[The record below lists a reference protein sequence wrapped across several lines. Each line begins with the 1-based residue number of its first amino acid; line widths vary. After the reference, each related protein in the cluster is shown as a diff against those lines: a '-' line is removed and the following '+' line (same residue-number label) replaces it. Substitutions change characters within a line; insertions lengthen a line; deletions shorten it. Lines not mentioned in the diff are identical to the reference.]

1 MDREYLASEELVE
14 TFIAESSD
22 FLDELELQLIALADA
37 TNNPD
42 TPEAT
47 RETLMN
53 TIFRLIHTVK
63 GSAGSFGFKNI
74 AALAHKAE
82 NLLDAI
88 RKRTI
93 KLDALRLQ
101 LCQQAIDLFRIL
113 LGQIQK
119 TRVDMDP
126 ESQGDVMD
134 LMMKLEEAL
143 IDRDQDGSM
152 PAMKEVSSGFF
163 VFEED
168 AAPEAPAAPAAPAAS
183 APQATLPPPA
193 FRITDAMRNSFLQE
207 SDETLQKVEASLLAL
222 ANTKGAEQMEQVEEA
237 FRRIHSFKGNCGFM
251 GFRDLSDVAHALEG
265 HLERLKIHPQ
275 LITSAATECLLR
287 TVDAIKSTLFRVGQ
301 SGDDSVEDR
310 DALLKYMEA
319 ALPGL
324 EKKGSPSPA
333 LDTRRLKPSPLESQ
347 APQLNPVRN
356 DIRVDLKK
364 LDALINL
371 VGELVIAEAMVSGSL
386 ADAGIENEQLERAF
400 HHLRRTTLDLQ
411 DISMSVRMVPV
422 AQTFRKMTRLVHD
435 TTQKMGKKARLV
447 LKGEDTEVD
456 KTVIEQIA
464 DPLVHCVRNA
474 IDHGLEMPEARRQ
487 AGKDEVGTITL
498 EARHEES
505 EIWIIIKDDGGG
517 LRRDKILK
525 RARERNLPGIER
537 EATLTDAEVFNYI
550 FEPGFSTADQVTD
563 ISGRGV
569 GMDVVRKNIEKIKGR
584 VRIESHPGQGS
595 SIIFEIPLTLAIID
609 GMLVRV
615 GETKYT
621 VPLLLIQES
630 IILNPDR
637 VTMGPDGSKM
647 VEVRSN
653 FIPIVQLAQLFGEKD
668 IPPLPE
674 DGLVVLVEANQ
685 QTLALHVDEI
695 LGQQQTVI
703 KALPTTYKRSRAIS
717 GCTILGTG
725 EVSLILDV
733 GGMSECLGQAYQA
746 LMDKEAA

>member
-1 MDREYLASEELVE
+1 VDRDYHTSQELVE
-14 TFIAESSD
+14 TFIAESID
-22 FLDELELQLIALADA
+22 FLDELELQLIALAEA
-37 TNNPD
+37 SSNPD
-42 TPEAT
+42 TPVQT
-47 RETLMN
+47 CDTLMN

-63 GSAGSFGFKNI
+63 GGAGSFGFKNI

-88 RKRTI
+88 RKKTI
-93 KLDALRLQ
+93 KLDRYRLE

-113 LGQIQK
+113 LGCIQNTRIDVDPERQGDILDLMTK
-119 TRVDMDP
+119 LEDARVDREHAP
-126 ESQGDVMD
+126 
-134 LMMKLEEAL
+134 A
-143 IDRDQDGSM
+143 DGLPPM
-152 PAMKEVSSGFF
+152 TEVSSGFF
-163 VFEED
+163 VFD
-168 AAPEAPAAPAAPAAS
+168 DDSPQAAPAAE
-183 APQATLPPPA
+183 PPPA
-193 FRITDAMRNSFLQE
+193 FRITDAMRLSYLQE

-222 ANTKGAEQMEQVEEA
+222 PNLRGMEQVEQVEEA

-251 GFRDLSDVAHALEG
+251 GFQDLSQVTHALETQ
-265 HLERLKIHPQ
+265 LERVKINPQ
-275 LITSAATECLLR
+275 LITPPVTECLLR
-287 TVDAIKSTLFRVGQ
+287 TVDAIKTTVFRIGQ
-301 SGDDSVEDR
+301 HGDDTVEDKNHLLESL
-310 DALLKYMEA
+310 DAVIPRADRKINLQALEEKRAGTSAPDEKRHRTSAPTEA
-319 ALPGL
+319 A
-324 EKKGSPSPA
+324 
-333 LDTRRLKPSPLESQ
+333 
-347 APQLNPVRN
+347 APQLTPVRN

-364 LDALINL
+364 LDTLINL

-386 ADAGIENEQLERAF
+386 KDAGIENEQLERAI

-411 DISMSVRMVPV
+411 DVSMSVRMVPV

-435 TTQKMGKKARLV
+435 TTQKMGKKARLI

-474 IDHGLEMPEARRQ
+474 IDHGLELPDARKN

-537 EATLTDAEVFNYI
+537 EQSLSDAEVFAYI
-550 FEPGFSTADQVTD
+550 FEPGFSTAEQVTD

-584 VRIESHPGQGS
+584 VRVESHPGQGT

-615 GETKYT
+615 GQTKYT
-621 VPLLLIQES
+621 LPLLMIQES
-630 IILNPDR
+630 IILNPER
-637 VTMGPDGSKM
+637 VTAGPDGQKM
-647 VEVRSN
+647 VEVRSQ
-653 FIPIVQLAQLFGEKD
+653 FIPIIQLAHLFHQSEV
-668 IPPLPE
+668 PPLPD

-685 QTLALHVDEI
+685 ETLALHVDEI

-703 KALPTTYKRSRAIS
+703 KALPTCYKKSRAIS
-717 GCTILGTG
+717 GCTILGNG

-733 GGMSECLGQAYQA
+733 SGMSECLGQSYQD
-746 LMDKEAA
+746 LVNKAAA

>member
-1 MDREYLASEELVE
+1 LIVDREYLASQELVD

-37 TNNPD
+37 TCNPQ
-42 TPEAT
+42 TPAAT
-47 RETLMN
+47 CDSLMN
-53 TIFRLIHTVK
+53 NIFRLIHTVK

-74 AALAHKAE
+74 SALAHKAE

-88 RKRTI
+88 RKRVI
-93 KLDALRLQ
+93 KLDRHRLD
-101 LCQQAIDLFRIL
+101 LCQQSIDLFRIL
-113 LGQIQK
+113 LSHIQK
-119 TRVDMDP
+119 AKVDMDP
-126 ESQGDVMD
+126 DTQGDVMD

-143 IDRDQDGSM
+143 IDRDKPGAEL

-163 VFEED
+163 VFDED
-168 AAPEAPAAPAAPAAS
+168 QPAATPPAIELPA
-183 APQATLPPPA
+183 LPPPA
-193 FRITDAMRNSFLQE
+193 FRITDAMRSSFLQE
-207 SDETLQKVEASLLAL
+207 SDETLQKVEASLLVL
-222 ANTKGAEQMEQVEEA
+222 ANVKGIELIEQVEEA

-251 GFRDLSDVAHALEG
+251 GFSDLSEVAHAMEG
-265 HLERLKIHPQ
+265 HLERLKVEPQ
-275 LITSAATECLLR
+275 LLTQNATEALLR
-287 TVDAIKSTLFRVGQ
+287 GLDAIKSTLFRIGQ
-301 SGDDSVEDR
+301 SGDDAIEER
-310 DALLKYMEA
+310 DHLIAYLNA
-319 ALPGL
+319 AFPVQH
-324 EKKGSPSPA
+324 EKKRNIVAAPEDKRVKSSSPSEG
-333 LDTRRLKPSPLESQ
+333 L
-347 APQLNPVRN
+347 APHLNPVRN

-364 LDALINL
+364 LDTLINL

-411 DISMSVRMVPV
+411 DVSMSVRMVPV

-464 DPLVHCVRNA
+464 DPLVHCVRNS
-474 IDHGLEMPEARRQ
+474 IDHGLEMPDARKD
-487 AGKDEVGTITL
+487 AGKEEVGTITL

-537 EATLTDAEVFNYI
+537 EATLTDSEVFNYI
-550 FEPGFSTADQVTD
+550 FEPGFSTAEQVTD

-584 VRIESHPGQGS
+584 VRIESHPGQGT

-615 GETKYT
+615 GEAKYT
-621 VPLLLIQES
+621 LPLLLIQES
-630 IILNPDR
+630 IILSPER
-637 VTMGPDGSKM
+637 VTMGPDGLKM
-647 VEVRSN
+647 VEVRSR
-653 FIPIVQLAQLFGEKD
+653 FIPIVQLGRLFGHATCA
-668 IPPLPE
+668 PLPD

-703 KALPTTYKRSRAIS
+703 KALPNTYKKSRAIS
-717 GCTILGTG
+717 GCTILGNG

-733 GGMSECLGQAYQA
+733 GGLAECLGKAYQN
-746 LMDKEAA
+746 LITKAAA

>member
-1 MDREYLASEELVE
+1 VDREYLASQELVD

-22 FLDELELQLIALADA
+22 FLDELELQLIALAEA
-37 TNNPD
+37 TSNPA

-47 RETLMN
+47 FDSLMN

-63 GSAGSFGFKNI
+63 GSAGSFGFRNI
-74 AALAHKAE
+74 SALAHKAE
-82 NLLDAI
+82 NLLDAV
-88 RKRTI
+88 RKRI
-93 KLDALRLQ
+93 IQLDRCRLD
-101 LCQQAIDLFRIL
+101 LCQQSIDLFRIL
-113 LGQIQK
+113 LSHIQQTK
-119 TRVDMDP
+119 VDMDP
-126 ESQGDVMD
+126 GTQGDVMD
-134 LMMKLEEAL
+134 LMMKLEQAL
-143 IDRDQDGSM
+143 IDRDQPGTNGL
-152 PAMKEVSSGFF
+152 PAMSEVSSGFF
-163 VFEED
+163 VFDED
-168 AAPEAPAAPAAPAAS
+168 VASPMAVTTVEAA
-183 APQATLPPPA
+183 TPPA

-222 ANTKGAEQMEQVEEA
+222 GNTTGLEQMEQVEEA

-251 GFRDLSDVAHALEG
+251 GFSDLSDVSHALES
-265 HLERLKIHPQ
+265 HLERLKIHPP
-275 LITSAATECLLR
+275 LITPAATECLLR

-301 SGDDSVEDR
+301 SGDDSIED
-310 DALLKYMEA
+310 KVHI
-319 ALPGL
+319 
-324 EKKGSPSPA
+324 
-333 LDTRRLKPSPLESQ
+333 LESLD
-347 APQLNPVRN
+347 AAVPGAGKKRPGPAEIEERRSKAGPTESPVSQLNPVRN

-364 LDALINL
+364 LDILINL

-386 ADAGIENEQLERAF
+386 LDAGIENEQLERAF

-411 DISMSVRMVPV
+411 DVSMSVRMVPV

-474 IDHGLEMPEARRQ
+474 IDHGLETSEVRKQ
-487 AGKDEVGTITL
+487 QGKDEVGTITL

-537 EATLTDAEVFNYI
+537 EATLTDAEVFNFI

-584 VRIESHPGQGS
+584 VRIESHAGQGT

-609 GMLVRV
+609 GMLVRI
-615 GETKYT
+615 GQAKYT
-621 VPLLLIQES
+621 IPLLLIQES
-630 IILNPDR
+630 IILTPER
-637 VTMGPDGSKM
+637 VTVGPDGLRM
-647 VEVRSN
+647 VEVRSH
-653 FIPIVQLAQLFGEKD
+653 FIPIVQLSELFGQTD
-668 IPPLPE
+668 VPPLPD

-685 QTLALHVDEI
+685 QTLAVHVDEI

-703 KALPTTYKRSRAIS
+703 KALPSTYKRSRAIS

-733 GGMSECLGQAYQA
+733 GGMGECLGRSYQH
-746 LMDKEAA
+746 LISKAAA

>member
-1 MDREYLASEELVE
+1 VDREYQTSQELVD
-14 TFIAESSD
+14 TFIAESID
-22 FLDELELQLIALADA
+22 FLDELELQLIALAEA
-37 TNNPD
+37 SSNPD
-42 TPEAT
+42 TPVAT
-47 RETLMN
+47 FDSLMN

-63 GSAGSFGFKNI
+63 GGAGSFGFKNI

-88 RKRTI
+88 RKKTI
-93 KLDALRLQ
+93 KLDRYRLE

-113 LGQIQK
+113 LGCIQNTK
-119 TRVDMDP
+119 IDVDPERQGDILDLMSKLEDARVDREHAP
-126 ESQGDVMD
+126 SD
-134 LMMKLEEAL
+134 LPPMT
-143 IDRDQDGSM
+143 
-152 PAMKEVSSGFF
+152 EVSSGFF
-163 VFEED
+163 VFD
-168 AAPEAPAAPAAPAAS
+168 DDSPKAAAAAAE
-183 APQATLPPPA
+183 PPPA
-193 FRITDAMRNSFLQE
+193 FRITDAMRMSYLQE
-207 SDETLQKVEASLLAL
+207 SDESLQKVEASLLAL
-222 ANTKGAEQMEQVEEA
+222 PNLRGLEQVEQVEEA

-251 GFRDLSDVAHALEG
+251 GFQDLSQLTHALESQ
-265 HLERLKIHPQ
+265 LERVKLNPQ
-275 LITSAATECLLR
+275 FITPPVTECLLR
-287 TVDAIKSTLFRVGQ
+287 TVDAIKTTVFRIGQ
-301 SGDDSVEDR
+301 HGDDSVADKAQLLEQLEAMIPRADR
-310 DALLKYMEA
+310 KSPHIFDEKRSKIA
-319 ALPGL
+319 A
-324 EKKGSPSPA
+324 PA
-333 LDTRRLKPSPLESQ
+333 EGP
-347 APQLNPVRN
+347 APQLAPVRN

-364 LDALINL
+364 LDTLINL

-386 ADAGIENEQLERAF
+386 KDAGIENEQLERAI

-411 DISMSVRMVPV
+411 DVSMSVRMVPV

-435 TTQKMGKKARLV
+435 TTQKMGKKARLI

-474 IDHGLEMPEARRQ
+474 IDHGLELPELRKN

-537 EATLTDAEVFNYI
+537 EQSLTDAEVFAYI
-550 FEPGFSTADQVTD
+550 FEPGFSTAEQVTD

-584 VRIESHPGQGS
+584 VRVESHPGQGT

-615 GETKYT
+615 GQTKYT
-621 VPLLLIQES
+621 LPLLLIQES
-630 IILNPDR
+630 IILNPER
-637 VTMGPDGSKM
+637 VTVGPDGQKM
-647 VEVRSN
+647 VEVRSQ
-653 FIPIVQLAQLFGEKD
+653 FIPIIQLAQLFHQSEV
-668 IPPLPE
+668 PPLPD

-685 QTLALHVDEI
+685 ETLALHVDEI

-703 KALPTTYKRSRAIS
+703 KALPSSYKRSRAIS
-717 GCTILGTG
+717 GCTILGNG

-733 GGMSECLGQAYQA
+733 SGMSECLGQTYQN
-746 LMDKEAA
+746 LVTKVAA

>member
-1 MDREYLASEELVE
+1 MDREYLASQELVD

-22 FLDELELQLIALADA
+22 FLDELELQLIALSEA
-37 TNNPD
+37 TSNPD
-42 TPEAT
+42 TTPFAFDG
-47 RETLMN
+47 LMN

-63 GSAGSFGFKNI
+63 GSAGSFGFRNI
-74 AALAHKAE
+74 SALAHKAE

-88 RKRTI
+88 RKRSIT
-93 KLDALRLQ
+93 LDRSRLH
-101 LCQQAIDLFRIL
+101 LCQQSIDLFRIL
-113 LGQIQK
+113 LSHIQK
-119 TRVDMDP
+119 TGLDMDP
-126 ESQGDVMD
+126 AVQGDVMD
-134 LMMKLEEAL
+134 LMIKFEEAL
-143 IDRDQDGSM
+143 IDRDLANANL

-163 VFEED
+163 VFEEENT
-168 AAPEAPAAPAAPAAS
+168 PEPAATPAAAAI
-183 APQATLPPPA
+183 PPPA
-193 FRITDAMRNSFLQE
+193 FRITDSMRTSFLQE

-222 ANTKGAEQMEQVEEA
+222 SHTKDLEQMEQVEEA

-251 GFRDLSDVAHALEG
+251 GFTDLSDVAHAVED
-265 HLERLKIHPQ
+265 HLERVKIHPHM
-275 LITSAATECLLR
+275 INSSATECLLR
-287 TVDAIKSTLFRVGQ
+287 CVDTIKNTLYRVGQ
-301 SGDDSVEDR
+301 SGEDTIE
-310 DALLKYMEA
+310 DKQQILNSLDLAIPGA
-319 ALPGL
+319 AKRHPTPEPAEKRPG
-324 EKKGSPSPA
+324 KNSGPSETPV
-333 LDTRRLKPSPLESQ
+333 S
-347 APQLNPVRN
+347 QLNPVRN

-364 LDALINL
+364 LDTLINL

-386 ADAGIENEQLERAF
+386 MDAGIENEQLERAF

-411 DISMSVRMVPV
+411 DVSMSVRMVPV

-435 TTQKMGKKARLV
+435 TSQKIGKKARLV

-474 IDHGLEMPEARRQ
+474 IDHGLETPDVRRQ
-487 AGKDEVGTITL
+487 QGKEEVGTITL

-537 EATLTDAEVFNYI
+537 EATLTDAEVYNYI

-584 VRIESHPGQGS
+584 VRIESHPGQGTT
-595 SIIFEIPLTLAIID
+595 IIFEIPLTLAIID

-615 GETKYT
+615 GNARYT
-621 VPLLLIQES
+621 LPLLLIQES
-630 IILNPDR
+630 IILNPGR
-637 VTMGPDGSKM
+637 VTMGPDGLRM
-647 VEVRSN
+647 VEVRSQ
-653 FIPIVQLAQLFGEKD
+653 FIPIVQLGHLFGHAD
-668 IPPLPE
+668 VPSLPD

-685 QTLALHVDEI
+685 QTFALHVDEI

-703 KALPTTYKRSRAIS
+703 KALPSAYKRSRAIS
-717 GCTILGTG
+717 GCTILGNG

-733 GGMSECLGQAYQA
+733 GGISECLGRNYQN
-746 LMDKEAA
+746 LMNKAAA

>member
-1 MDREYLASEELVE
+1 MDRDYLASQELAE

-22 FLDELELQLIALADA
+22 FLDELELQLIELADA
-37 TNNPD
+37 TSN
-42 TPEAT
+42 EAVSAAT
-47 RETLMN
+47 CDSLMN
-53 TIFRLIHTVK
+53 NIFRLIHTVK
-63 GSAGSFGFKNI
+63 GGAGSLGFKNI
-74 AALAHKAE
+74 AALAHKTE

-88 RKRTI
+88 RKGLI
-93 KLDALRLQ
+93 KLDRARLE
-101 LCQQAIDLFRIL
+101 LCQQSIDLFRIL
-113 LGQIQK
+113 LSHIQK
-119 TRVDMDP
+119 EKIDMDP
-126 ESQGDVMD
+126 HTQGDVMD
-134 LMMKLEEAL
+134 LMMKLESAL
-143 IDRDQDGSM
+143 IDREGPGADGR
-152 PAMKEVSSGFF
+152 PAMEEVSSGFYVF
-163 VFEED
+163 VD
-168 AAPEAPAAPAAPAAS
+168 DPIPAPALATPPAV
-183 APQATLPPPA
+183 ATPPA
-193 FRITDAMRNSFLQE
+193 FRITDAMRTSFLQE

-222 ANTKGAEQMEQVEEA
+222 STVKGHELIEQVEEA

-251 GFRDLSDVAHALEG
+251 GFQDLSEVSHALEG
-265 HLERLKIHPQ
+265 HLERLKIHPD
-275 LITSAATECLLR
+275 LITQGATECLLR

-301 SGDDSVEDR
+301 SGDDTIEER
-310 DALLKYMEA
+310 AQLIAYMESA
-319 ALPGL
+319 IPGH
-324 EKKGSPSPA
+324 EKK
-333 LDTRRLKPSPLESQ
+333 RRPIEAPEDKRVKSGNQ
-347 APQLNPVRN
+347 AEGLAPHLNPVRN

-364 LDALINL
+364 LDILMNL

-400 HHLRRTTLDLQ
+400 YHLRRTTLELQ
-411 DISMSVRMVPV
+411 DVSMSVRMVPV

-474 IDHGLEMPEARRQ
+474 IDHGLEMPETRKD
-487 AGKDEVGTITL
+487 AGKEEVGTISL

-517 LRRDKILK
+517 LRRDRILK

-550 FEPGFSTADQVTD
+550 FEPGFSTAEQVTD

-584 VRIESHPGQGS
+584 VRIESLPGQGT

-615 GETKYT
+615 GQTKYT
-621 VPLLLIQES
+621 LPLLLIQES
-630 IILNPDR
+630 IRLSPDR
-637 VTMGPDGSKM
+637 VTVGPDGLCM
-647 VEVRSN
+647 VEVRSQ
-653 FIPIVQLAQLFGEKD
+653 FIPIVQLAQLFGHAD
-668 IPPLPE
+668 CPPLPE
-674 DGLVVLVEANQ
+674 DALVVLVEANQ

-703 KALPTTYKRSRAIS
+703 KALPTNYKRSRAIS

-733 GGMSECLGQAYQA
+733 GGISECLGRTYQ
-746 LMDKEAA
+746 DYVTKAAA

>member
-1 MDREYLASEELVE
+1 MDREYLASQELVE

-22 FLDELELQLIALADA
+22 FLDELELQLIALAEA
-37 TNNPD
+37 TGNPD
-42 TPEAT
+42 TPAAT
-47 RETLMN
+47 FDSLMN

-63 GSAGSFGFKNI
+63 GSAGSFGFRNI
-74 AALAHKAE
+74 SALAHKAE

-93 KLDALRLQ
+93 RLDRNRLD
-101 LCQQAIDLFRIL
+101 LCQQSIDLFRIL
-113 LGQIQK
+113 LSHIQK
-119 TRVDMDP
+119 TKVDMDP
-126 ESQGDVMD
+126 DTQGDVMD
-134 LMMKLEEAL
+134 LMMNLESAL
-143 IDRDQDGSM
+143 VDRDQPGGDGM

-163 VFEED
+163 VFDDD
-168 AAPEAPAAPAAPAAS
+168 AA
-183 APQATLPPPA
+183 ATPNPGPINLPPPA
-193 FRITDAMRNSFLQE
+193 FRITDAMKNSFLQE

-222 ANTKGAEQMEQVEEA
+222 ANTKGLEQLEQVEEA

-251 GFRDLSDVAHALEG
+251 GFADLSDVTHALES
-265 HLERLKIHPQ
+265 HLERLKINPQ
-275 LITSAATECLLR
+275 LINAAATEVLLR
-287 TVDAIKSTLFRVGQ
+287 TIDAIKTPLFKVGQ
-301 SGDDSVEDR
+301 SGDDAID
-310 DALLKYMEA
+310 
-319 ALPGL
+319 
-324 EKKGSPSPA
+324 EK
-333 LDTRRLKPSPLESQ
+333 DHILESLDSAIPGTIKQ
-347 APQLNPVRN
+347 RPVREAPPERRSKAHVGGEAPVATANPVRN

-364 LDALINL
+364 LDTLINL
-371 VGELVIAEAMVSGSL
+371 VGELVIAEAMVSGRL
-386 ADAGIENEQLERAF
+386 LEAGVENEQLERAF

-411 DISMSVRMVPV
+411 DVSMSVRMVPV

-435 TTQKMGKKARLV
+435 TTQKIGKKGRLI

-474 IDHGLEMPEARRQ
+474 IDHGLETPEVRKQ
-487 AGKDEVGTITL
+487 LGKDEVGTITL

-537 EATLTDAEVFNYI
+537 EATLTDAEVYNYI
-550 FEPGFSTADQVTD
+550 FEPGFSTAEQVTD

-584 VRIESHPGQGS
+584 VRIESQPGQGT

-615 GETKYT
+615 GQSKYT
-621 VPLLLIQES
+621 IPLLLIQES
-630 IILNPDR
+630 IILSPER
-637 VTMGPDGSKM
+637 VTMGPDGLKM
-647 VEVRSN
+647 VEVRSH
-653 FIPIVQLAQLFGEKD
+653 FIPIVQLGHLFGQAD
-668 IPPLPE
+668 VPPLPD

-685 QTLALHVDEI
+685 QTLAVHVDEI

-703 KALPTTYKRSRAIS
+703 KALPSTYKRSRAIS

-733 GGMSECLGQAYQA
+733 GGMSECLGRTYQN
-746 LMDKEAA
+746 LVTKAAA

>member
-1 MDREYLASEELVE
+1 VDREYLASQELVQ

-37 TNNPD
+37 TSNTET
-42 TPEAT
+42 TPAAFDA
-47 RETLMN
+47 LMN

-74 AALAHKAE
+74 SALAHKAE

-88 RKRTI
+88 RKRCI
-93 KLDALRLQ
+93 KLESNRLS
-101 LCQQAIDLFRIL
+101 LCQQSIDLFRIL

-119 TRVDMDP
+119 TNLDMDP
-126 ESQGDVMD
+126 ASQGDVMD
-134 LMMKLEEAL
+134 LMAKLEDAL
-143 IDRDQDGSM
+143 IDREEAAAHL
-152 PAMKEVSSGFF
+152 PAMREVSSGFF

-168 AAPEAPAAPAAPAAS
+168 EAPAKAAAA
-183 APQATLPPPA
+183 AVPPPA
-193 FRITDAMRNSFLQE
+193 FRITDAMRTSFLQE

-222 ANTKGAEQMEQVEEA
+222 GHSKGMEQLEHLEEA

-251 GFRDLSDVAHALEG
+251 GFVDLSDVAHAVEDQLEA
-265 HLERLKIHPQ
+265 LKRHPQ
-275 LITSAATECLLR
+275 MINNTVTECLLR
-287 TVDAIKSTLFRVGQ
+287 IVDGMKNAVYRIGQ
-301 SGDDSVEDR
+301 SGDDSIIEKPQLLASL
-310 DALLKYMEA
+310 DAAM
-319 ALPGL
+319 PGAV
-324 EKKGSPSPA
+324 KK
-333 LDTRRLKPSPLESQ
+333 KPSAAGAELRLAKGGPASDSV

-364 LDALINL
+364 LDTLINL

-386 ADAGIENEQLERAF
+386 MDAGIENEQLERAF

-411 DISMSVRMVPV
+411 DVSMSVRMVPL

-435 TTQKMGKKARLV
+435 TSHKIGKRARLV

-456 KTVIEQIA
+456 KSVIEQIA

-474 IDHGLEMPEARRQ
+474 IDHGLESPEIRRQ
-487 AGKDEVGTITL
+487 LGKDEVGTITL

-505 EIWIIIKDDGGG
+505 EIWIIIRDDGGG
-517 LRRDKILK
+517 LRRDKILT

-537 EATLTDAEVFNYI
+537 EATLTDAEVYNYI
-550 FEPGFSTADQVTD
+550 FEPGFSTADHVTD
-563 ISGRGV
+563 VSGRGV

-584 VRIESHPGQGS
+584 VRIESQPGQGT

-615 GETKYT
+615 GQTKYT
-621 VPLLLIQES
+621 LPLLLIQES
-630 IILNPDR
+630 IILSPER
-637 VTMGPDGSKM
+637 ITMGPDGLKM
-647 VEVRSN
+647 VDVRSR
-653 FIPIVQLAQLFGEKD
+653 FVPIVQLGHLFGQAEV
-668 IPPLPE
+668 PPLPD

-703 KALPTTYKRSRAIS
+703 KALPSTYKRSRAIS

-733 GGMSECLGQAYQA
+733 GGISECLGKDYQ
-746 LMDKEAA
+746 DWIHKAAA

>member
-1 MDREYLASEELVE
+1 MDREYQTSQELVE
-14 TFIAESSD
+14 TFIAESID
-22 FLDELELQLIALADA
+22 FLDELELQLIALAEA
-37 TNNPD
+37 SSNPD
-42 TPEAT
+42 TPVQT
-47 RETLMN
+47 FDSLMN

-63 GSAGSFGFKNI
+63 GGAGSFGFKNI

-88 RKRTI
+88 RKKAI
-93 KLDALRLQ
+93 KLDRYRLE

-113 LGQIQK
+113 LGCIQN
-119 TRVDMDP
+119 TRIDVDP
-126 ESQGDVMD
+126 ERQGDILD
-134 LMMKLEEAL
+134 LMTKLEDAR
-143 IDRDQDGSM
+143 IDREHAPSDGLPPM
-152 PAMKEVSSGFF
+152 TEVSSGFF
-163 VFEED
+163 VFDDDSPE
-168 AAPEAPAAPAAPAAS
+168 AAPTPAS
-183 APQATLPPPA
+183 AAPPPA
-193 FRITDAMRNSFLQE
+193 FRITDAMRLSYLQE

-222 ANTKGAEQMEQVEEA
+222 PNLRGLEQVEQVEEA

-251 GFRDLSDVAHALEG
+251 GFQDLSQLTHALESQ
-265 HLERLKIHPQ
+265 LERVKTHPQ
-275 LITSAATECLLR
+275 FITPPVTECFLR
-287 TVDAIKSTLFRVGQ
+287 TVDAIKTTLFRIGQ
-301 SGDDSVEDR
+301 HGDDAVADKDQLLEHL
-310 DALLKYMEA
+310 DALIPRADRKVQLQ
-319 ALPGL
+319 ALD
-324 EKKGSPSPA
+324 EKRFKSPA
-333 LDTRRLKPSPLESQ
+333 PSEGA
-347 APQLNPVRN
+347 APQLTPVRN

-364 LDALINL
+364 LDTLINL

-386 ADAGIENEQLERAF
+386 KDAGIENEQLERAI

-411 DISMSVRMVPV
+411 DVSMSVRMVPV

-474 IDHGLEMPEARRQ
+474 IDHGLELPDARKN

-537 EATLTDAEVFNYI
+537 EQSLTDAEVFAYI
-550 FEPGFSTADQVTD
+550 FEPGFSTAEQVTD

-584 VRIESHPGQGS
+584 VRMESHPGQGT

-609 GMLVRV
+609 GMLIRV
-615 GETKYT
+615 GQTKYT
-621 VPLLLIQES
+621 LPLLLIQES
-630 IILNPDR
+630 IILNPER
-637 VTMGPDGSKM
+637 VTVGPDGQKM
-647 VEVRSN
+647 VELRSQ
-653 FIPIVQLAQLFGEKD
+653 FIPIIQLAQLFHQNEV
-668 IPPLPE
+668 PPLPD

-685 QTLALHVDEI
+685 ETLALHVDEI

-703 KALPTTYKRSRAIS
+703 KALPTSYKRSRAIS
-717 GCTILGTG
+717 GCTILGNG

-733 GGMSECLGQAYQA
+733 SGMSECLGQTYQN
-746 LMDKEAA
+746 LVSKEAA

>member
-1 MDREYLASEELVE
+1 VDREYQTSQELVE

-37 TNNPD
+37 SSHQD
-42 TPEAT
+42 TPS
-47 RETLMN
+47 ETCDSLMN

-63 GSAGSFGFKNI
+63 GGAGSFGFKNI

-88 RKRTI
+88 RKKTI
-93 KLDALRLQ
+93 KLDRHRLD

-113 LGQIQK
+113 LGCIQQ
-119 TRVDMDP
+119 TRLDVDP
-126 ESQGDVMD
+126 ERQGDILD
-134 LMMKLEEAL
+134 LMTKLEDARTDPDPASTAGL
-143 IDRDQDGSM
+143 
-152 PAMKEVSSGFF
+152 PAMTEVSSGFF
-163 VFEED
+163 VFDED
-168 AAPEAPAAPAAPAAS
+168 KAE
-183 APQATLPPPA
+183 PPPA
-193 FRITDAMRNSFLQE
+193 FRITDAMRSSFLQE

-222 ANTKGAEQMEQVEEA
+222 PNVKGLEQIEHLEEA

-251 GFRDLSDVAHALEG
+251 GFQDLSQVSHALETQ
-265 HLERLKIHPQ
+265 LERIKSHPQ
-275 LITSAATECLLR
+275 LINAQVTECLLR
-287 TVDAIKSTLFRVGQ
+287 TVDAIKHALFRIGQ
-301 SGDDSVEDR
+301 SGDDAVEDR
-310 DALLKYMEA
+310 DRLLENLELAIPKSERSA
-319 ALPGL
+319 QGL
-324 EKKGSPSPA
+324 LDKKSKSAPP
-333 LDTRRLKPSPLESQ
+333 LDNA
-347 APQLNPVRN
+347 APQLTPVRN

-364 LDALINL
+364 LDTLINL

-386 ADAGIENEQLERAF
+386 RDAGIENEQLERAI

-411 DISMSVRMVPV
+411 DVSMSVRMVPV

-435 TTQKMGKKARLV
+435 TTQKMGKKARLI

-474 IDHGLEMPEARRQ
+474 IDHGLEMPDIRKSS
-487 AGKDEVGTITL
+487 GKDEVGTITL

-537 EATLTDAEVFNYI
+537 EHALTDAEVFAFI
-550 FEPGFSTADQVTD
+550 FEPGFSTAEQVTD

-584 VRIESHPGQGS
+584 VRVESHPGQGT

-615 GETKYT
+615 GQTKYT
-621 VPLLLIQES
+621 LPLLLIQES

-637 VTMGPDGSKM
+637 VTVGPDGQKM
-647 VEVRSN
+647 VEVRSQ
-653 FIPIVQLAQLFGEKD
+653 FIPIVQLAQLFHQGE
-668 IPPLPE
+668 IPPLPD

-685 QTLALHVDEI
+685 ETLALHVDEI

-703 KALPTTYKRSRAIS
+703 KALPSSYKRSRAIS
-717 GCTILGTG
+717 GCTILGNG

-733 GGMSECLGQAYQA
+733 GGMSECLGQAYQNFIT
-746 LMDKEAA
+746 KAAA